1 MIQPV
6 EEVSIPT
13 DCSLHESAQNA
24 YFADAFATLIPRS
37 DLTATQLYAAVM
49 RSTPAWV
56 DSLMR
61 ARNGV
66 VAWFGLKNLGV
77 LSAVPDTIGQ
87 PLQIGQLVGIFSFVR
102 ETPTELVIQD
112 TDKHLTVQIAV
123 IKQTVDSQHDRL
135 IACTVVHI
143 HNLLGR
149 AYLVPVGKAHK
160 YILPAVLRGAPTAVL
175 QTIQLHLNN
184 SLKVAG

>member
-1 MIQPV
+1 MSQSV
-6 EEVSIPT
+6 KEIPIPS
-13 DCSLHESAQNA
+13 DCSLHESAQSA
-24 YFADAFATLIPRS
+24 YFADAFATLVPRS

-77 LSAVPDTIGQ
+77 LSAVPNATEQ
-87 PLQIGQLVGIFSFVR
+87 PLQAGQRIGIFSFVR
-102 ETPTELVIQD
+102 ETPSELVIQD
-112 TDKHLTVQIAV
+112 TDKHLTAQIAV

-135 IACTVVHI
+135 IACTVVHT

-149 AYLVPVGKAHK
+149 VYLTPVGRAHK
-160 YILPAVLRGAPTAVL
+160 FIVPAVLRGATAAIL
-175 QTIQLHLNN
+175 QTIQLSIKNDLNA
-184 SLKVAG
+184 VG